1 MQSFSDRPGGQT
13 GVTLIEVLA
22 ALVIISIGLLG
33 IASLQ
38 ANSLKLN
45 HSAYLRS
52 QATEL
57 AYEMV
62 ERMRANRDQAR
73 LGNYDLALTSAAPAG
88 ADLISTDQAAW
99 INEITRV
106 LPNGQGSITSTQVT
120 AGPPPLRRVTV
131 TVNWFDDRTLA
142 GSVTDDFSNF
152 SFTTEF

>member
-1 MQSFSDRPGGQT
+1 MSSFLKRPGAQK

-45 HSAYLRS
+45 QSSYMRS

-57 AYEMV
+57 AYEIV

-73 LGNYDLALTSAAPAG
+73 LGNYDLALTAAPPGG
-88 ADLISTDQAAW
+88 ATVIAQDQAAW
-99 INEITRV
+99 ITEIVRV
-106 LPNGQGSITSTQVT
+106 LPNGQGQIASAQVT
-120 AGPPPLRRVTV
+120 AGPPPLRRIVVTIQ
-131 TVNWFDDRTLA
+131 WQDDRTVA
-142 GSVTDDFSNF
+142 GAATQQFQ
-152 SFTTEF
+152 FTTEL

>member
-1 MQSFSDRPGGQT
+1 MQSYLNHPRAQH

-45 HSAYLRS
+45 QSSYMRS

-57 AYEMV
+57 AYEIV

-73 LGNYDLALTSAAPAG
+73 LGNYDLAMTSAPPGG
-88 ADLISTDQAAW
+88 ATVTAQDQTAW
-99 INEITRV
+99 ITEIARV
-106 LPNGQGSITSTQVT
+106 LPNGQGQIASAQVT
-120 AGPPPLRRVTV
+120 AGPPPLRRIVVTIQ
-131 TVNWFDDRTLA
+131 WQDDRTVGGA
-142 GSVTDDFSNF
+142 ATQQFQ
-152 SFTTEF
+152 FTTEL